1 MSINRLAAS
10 QDKKY
15 ILALDAMGGDNAPYC
30 VIAGAALFAKEY
42 KHVDFLL
49 FGDKDIIEPIY
60 AKFPI
65 LASRAVIEHTKDFIK
80 PEEKPSIA
88 LRKGKK
94 SSMRLAIEAVKS
106 GQADAIISA
115 GNTGALMVMSKLI
128 LKPLDGIDRPAI
140 GTIIPS
146 KIGSSLLLDMGANS
160 ACDAE
165 NLVQFAVMGDAFVRS
180 ALGKAKPSI
189 GILNIGSEELK
200 GHETIRVAN
209 QIITKK
215 YTHLNYH
222 GYVEGDELMTG
233 VVDVIV
239 TDGFTGNIALK
250 TIEGTAKILK
260 TFFKDGFKSSLLSRI
275 GFLLSALSLK
285 KVFKKI
291 DPRNHNGAMFLG
303 LNGIS
308 IKSHGNADK
317 IGFSNALKVA
327 TNLIENKINHKIIK
341 ELKLINNK

>member
-94 SSMRLAIEAVKS
+94 SSMRLAIEAVKT

-115 GNTGALMVMSKLI
+115 GNTGALLR
-128 LKPLDGIDRPAI
+128 L
-140 GTIIPS
+140 
-146 KIGSSLLLDMGANS
+146 
-160 ACDAE
+160 
-165 NLVQFAVMGDAFVRS
+165 
-180 ALGKAKPSI
+180 
-189 GILNIGSEELK
+189 
-200 GHETIRVAN
+200 
-209 QIITKK
+209 
-215 YTHLNYH
+215 
-222 GYVEGDELMTG
+222 GYVPDDQGDLFPDCPRHGQFLSERCRIERA
-233 VVDVIV
+233 VI
-239 TDGFTGNIALK
+239 
-250 TIEGTAKILK
+250 
-260 TFFKDGFKSSLLSRI
+260 
-275 GFLLSALSLK
+275 
-285 KVFKKI
+285 
-291 DPRNHNGAMFLG
+291 
-303 LNGIS
+303 
-308 IKSHGNADK
+308 
-317 IGFSNALKVA
+317 
-327 TNLIENKINHKIIK
+327 
-341 ELKLINNK
+341 